1 MSHETTAADRC
12 RLCHHRHCDNE
23 DGVGMSRP
31 KGSGGTY
38 VVASKL
44 IMQRLICKDCDII
57 ADLRVDAD
65 DKTNW
70 PLHKCRKTRKAEQF
84 STVIGVPKMPV
95 RDLSEFDEP
104 KADPYPYLKV
114 IG

>member
-1 MSHETTAADRC
+1 MSEQRKP
-12 RLCHHRHCDNE
+12 
-23 DGVGMSRP
+23 GRP
-31 KGSGGTY
+31 KGSGKDSY

-44 IMQRLICKDCDII
+44 IMQRLICKDCDIT

-70 PLHKCRKTRKAEQF
+70 PLHKCRKTRKAEPF
-84 STVIGVPKMPV
+84 STVIGVPKIPV
-95 RDLSEFDEP
+95 RNWDEWTEP
-104 KADPYPYLKV
+104 AQPVTDPFPYLKV